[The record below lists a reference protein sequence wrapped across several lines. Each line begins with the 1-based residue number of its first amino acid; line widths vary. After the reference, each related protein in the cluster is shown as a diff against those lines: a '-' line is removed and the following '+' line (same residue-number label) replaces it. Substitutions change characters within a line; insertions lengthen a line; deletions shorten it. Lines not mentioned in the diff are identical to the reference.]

1 MNMATDEMILDNDR
15 FVMLDLVNTINQNET
30 TRDYPIVQ
38 IVDSSNKYSF
48 QNVEAIKNRIE
59 NTIKFE
65 EKREDLFTITL
76 NIDEDYNNQLF
87 R

>member
-1 MNMATDEMILDNDR
+1 MATDEMILDNDR

-48 QNVEAIKNRIE
+48 QNVEAIKSRIV
-59 NTIKFE
+59 NTIKIE

-76 NIDEDYNNQLF
+76 NIDEDYKNQLF